1 MIHRIYSSLPKFKTL
16 EFRPGLNVLL
26 AEKTAN
32 GGSGLTRNRAGKSSV
47 VETIHFLTG
56 GSVSDK
62 SPYSSK
68 DLAGAT
74 FGMEFDLA
82 GKSVCVERLVTKR
95 AKFKVDGESVSGEEW
110 RQQLGAAFFGLA
122 DDTDEGGTEPSFR
135 SMFAYFVRRQ
145 ASNAFTE
152 PFKQAVM
159 QSTGDYQLALSYLLG
174 LDWQIAREW
183 QAVRERE
190 KTLDELKKAAGAGA
204 FGSIIGTAADL
215 RTQHTIADARLKRL
229 KDDLAAFHVL
239 PEYREFEKEADQ
251 TRAKLAELSNQN
263 SIDTAAIRHIDT
275 ALQAEEEPAAESL
288 DELYRDAGVVLPNLV
303 KRRYDEVREFHKS
316 IIRNRRDY
324 LTGER
329 QLAKDRVSRRAPEL
343 AVLDRRLSEIMA
355 ALNSHGALDQFS
367 KLQAELGKIAS
378 EAESLHQRFQAAE
391 KLEGTK
397 TELELERNR
406 LLLRLNRDF
415 SEQEGRIAAAILA
428 YESISKRLYEDA
440 GRMLMDATNNGPIFK
455 FPIQGSRSKGIGNMK
470 IFCFDL
476 MLMQLMQ
483 ERAMGPGF
491 LVHDSHLFDG
501 VDGQQIVSGLKVAA
515 ELADELHF
523 QYIVTLNQDDAFKEK
538 LPDFDLNPYV
548 LPVRLSDAKD
558 DGGLYGF
565 RFD

>member
-16 EFRPGLNVLL
+16 EFKSGLNVLL

-74 FGMEFDLA
+74 FGMEFDLG
-82 GKSVCVERLVTKR
+82 GKRVGVERVVKKG
-95 AKFKVDGESVSGEEW
+95 AKFNVDGKSVSGEEW
-110 RQQLGAAFFGLA
+110 RQQLGAAFFGLT
-122 DDTDEGGTEPSFR
+122 DDADEGGTEPSFR
-135 SMFAYFVRRQ
+135 SMFAYFARRQ

-183 QAVRERE
+183 QTVRERE

-229 KDDLAAFHVL
+229 RDDLAAFHVL

-275 ALQAEEEPAAESL
+275 ALNAEEEPAAESL
-288 DELYRDAGVVLPNLV
+288 DELYRDAGVVLPDLV
-303 KRRYDEVREFHKS
+303 KRRYDEVRAFHQS
-316 IIRNRRDY
+316 VIRNRRDY
-324 LTGER
+324 LAGER
-329 QLAKDRVSRRAPEL
+329 QMAEDRISRRASEL
-343 AVLDRRLSEIMA
+343 SVLDHRLSEIMIT
-355 ALNSHGALDQFS
+355 LDSHGALDQFS
-367 KLQAELGKIAS
+367 KLQAELGKVAS
-378 EAESLHQRFQAAE
+378 EVESLHQRFQAAE

-415 SEQEGRIAAAILA
+415 SEQEDRIATAILA
-428 YESISKRLYEDA
+428 YESISQRLYEDA
-440 GRMLMDATNNGPIFK
+440 GRMIIEATNNGLIFK
-455 FPIQGSRSKGIGNMK
+455 FPIQGSRSKGISNMK

-483 ERAMGPGF
+483 KRAMGPGF

-501 VDGQQIVSGLKVAA
+501 VDGQQIISGLKAAA
-515 ELADELHF
+515 ELSAEFHF

-538 LPDFDLNPYV
+538 LPDFDLSQNV

>member
-1 MIHRIYSSLPKFKTL
+1 MIHRIYSNLPKFKTL
-16 EFRPGLNVLL
+16 EFKSGLNVLL
-26 AEKTAN
+26 AEKTADS
-32 GGSGLTRNRAGKSSV
+32 GSGLTRNRAGKSSM

-56 GSVSDK
+56 GTVSEK

-74 FGMEFDLA
+74 FGMEFDMG
-82 GKSVCVERLVTKR
+82 GKRVSVERKVKKA
-95 AKFKVDGESVSGEEW
+95 AKFIVDGEAVSGEEW
-110 RQQLGAAFFGLA
+110 RQRLGEAFFGLSSDA
-122 DDTDEGGTEPSFR
+122 DDGGMEPSFR

-190 KTLDELKKAAGAGA
+190 KTLEELKKAAGAGA

-229 KDDLAAFHVL
+229 KENLAAFHVL
-239 PEYREFEKEADQ
+239 PEYRELEGQADQ
-251 TRAKLAELSNQN
+251 LRAKLAELSNQN
-263 SIDTAAIRHIDT
+263 ALDTAAIRHIDT
-275 ALQAEEEPAAESL
+275 ALNAEAEPAAESL
-288 DELYRDAGVVLPNLV
+288 DELYRDAGVVLPDSV
-303 KRRYDEVREFHKS
+303 KRRYEEVREFHAS
-316 IIRNRRDY
+316 VIRNRREY
-324 LTGER
+324 LGGEL
-329 QLAKDRVSRRAPEL
+329 QLAEERIAQRAPEL
-343 AVLDRRLSEIMA
+343 SSLDRRLSEIMS

-367 KLQAELGKIAS
+367 KLQAEMGKVAS
-378 EAESLHQRFQAAE
+378 EAESLNQRYQAAE
-391 KLEGTK
+391 KLEGSK

-428 YESISKRLYEDA
+428 YESISQGLYEDA
-440 GRMLMDATNNGPIFK
+440 GQMIIDATNNGPIFK
-455 FPIQGSRSKGIGNMK
+455 FPIQGSRSKGISNMR

-476 MLMQLMQ
+476 MLMQLMH
-483 ERAMGPGF
+483 ERSMGPGF

-501 VDGQQIVSGLKVAA
+501 VDGQQIVSGLKAAA
-515 ELADELHF
+515 ELSTQLSF

-538 LPDFDLNPYV
+538 LPHFDLNQYV
-548 LPVRLSDAKD
+548 LPVRLSDAKE

>member
-1 MIHRIYSSLPKFKTL
+1 MIYRIYSSLPKFKTL
-16 EFRPGLNVLL
+16 DFKSGLNVLL
-26 AEKTAN
+26 AEKTADS
-32 GGSGLTRNRAGKSSV
+32 GSGLTRNRAGKSSM

-56 GSVSDK
+56 GTVSEK

-74 FGMEFDLA
+74 FGMEFDMG
-82 GKSVCVERLVTKR
+82 GKRISVEREVKKR
-95 AKFKVDGESVSGEEW
+95 AKFKVDGNAISGEEL
-110 RQQLGAAFFGLA
+110 RQRLGAAFFGLENDA
-122 DDTDEGGTEPSFR
+122 DEGGTEPSFR

-159 QSTGDYQLALSYLLG
+159 QGTGDYQLALSYLLG

-183 QAVRERE
+183 QIVRERE

-229 KDDLAAFHVL
+229 KEALAAFHVL
-239 PEYREFEKEADQ
+239 PEYRELETEADQ
-251 TRAKLAELSNQN
+251 LRAKFSELSNQN
-263 SIDTAAIRHIDT
+263 AIDTAAIRHIDA
-275 ALQAEEEPAAESL
+275 ALNTEEEPAAESF
-288 DELYRDAGVVLPNLV
+288 DELYRDAAVVLPELV
-303 KRRYDEVREFHKS
+303 KRRYDEVREFHAS
-316 IIRNRRDY
+316 VIRNRRDY
-324 LTGER
+324 LGGER
-329 QLAKDRVSRRAPEL
+329 QLAEERINQRAPEL
-343 AVLDRRLSEIMA
+343 TTLDRRLSEIMGI
-355 ALNSHGALDQFS
+355 LKGHGALDQFS
-367 KLQAELGKIAS
+367 KLQAEMGKVAS
-378 EAESLHQRFQAAE
+378 EVESLYQRYQAAE
-391 KLEGTK
+391 KLEGSK
-397 TELELERNR
+397 AELELERNR

-415 SEQEGRIAAAILA
+415 SEQESRIAAAILA
-428 YESISKRLYEDA
+428 YESISQRLYEDA
-440 GRMLMDATNNGPIFK
+440 GQMIIEATNNGPIFR
-455 FPIQGSRSKGIGNMK
+455 FPIQGSRSKGISNMK

-476 MLMQLMQ
+476 MLMQRMH

-501 VDGQQIVSGLKVAA
+501 VDGQQIISGLKAAA
-515 ELADELHF
+515 ELSATSNF

-538 LPDFDLNPYV
+538 LENFDLNQFV
-548 LPVRLSDAKD
+548 LPVRLSDAKE

>member
-16 EFRPGLNVLL
+16 EFKSGLNVLL
-26 AEKTAN
+26 AEKTA
-32 GGSGLTRNRAGKSSV
+32 GVGSGLTRNRAGKSSV

-56 GSVSDK
+56 GSVSEK

-68 DLAGAT
+68 ALAGQT
-74 FGMEFDLA
+74 FGMEFDLG
-82 GKSVCVERLVTKR
+82 GKRVCVERLVKKG
-95 AKFKVDGESVSGEEW
+95 AKFKVDGVATSGEEW

-122 DDTDEGGTEPSFR
+122 SDVDEEGAGPSFR

-159 QSTGDYQLALSYLLG
+159 QSTGDYQLALSYLIG
-174 LDWQIAREW
+174 LDWQIACDW
-183 QAVRERE
+183 QAVRARE

-215 RTQHTIADARLKRL
+215 RTEHTIADARLKRL
-229 KDDLAAFHVL
+229 KEDLAAFHVL
-239 PEYREFEKEADQ
+239 PEYRELEKEADQ
-251 TRAKLAELSNQN
+251 FRAKLAGLSNQTAL
-263 SIDTAAIRHIDT
+263 DTATIRHIDT
-275 ALQAEEEPAAESL
+275 ALNAEAEPAAESL
-288 DELYRDAGVVLPNLV
+288 DELYRDAGVVLPDFV
-303 KRRYDEVREFHKS
+303 KRRYDEVREFHAS
-316 IIRNRRDY
+316 VIRNRRDY
-324 LTGER
+324 LGGER
-329 QLAKDRVSRRAPEL
+329 QLAEERIAQRAPEL
-343 AVLDRRLSEIMA
+343 AALDRRLSEIMM

-367 KLQAELGKIAS
+367 KLQVEMGKVAS
-378 EAESLHQRFQAAE
+378 VAESLHQRYQAAE
-391 KLEGTK
+391 KLEGSK
-397 TELELERNR
+397 TELQLERNR

-428 YESISKRLYEDA
+428 YESISQQLYEDA
-440 GRMLMDATNNGPIFK
+440 GRMIIDATNNGPIFK

-483 ERAMGPGF
+483 ERAMGPDF

-501 VDGQQIVSGLKVAA
+501 VDGQQIVSGLKAAA
-515 ELADELHF
+515 ELSAELHF

-538 LPDFDLNPYV
+538 LPDFDLNQYV